1 MKKSLLALA
10 LLGAYAA
17 GAYAQSSVTIYG
29 IIDEAVGKGNGGT
42 AGTTATATPGVRNP
56 GVALLGMNKA
66 WQVFDNSG
74 GSRLG
79 FRGNEDLGGGLSA
92 QFLIEHRFK
101 PDTGETNTGT
111 QAAASSTF
119 WFGGSYVQ
127 LTSSMVGSVYFGRWY
142 SPAFWVSVKTDPFGY
157 GGIAQVGAL
166 TFANYTNP
174 SAVGQGARHTNT
186 VGYKTPNWGG
196 FTANVQVGLGEASAT
211 VGRDAGVNVEFTSG
225 PIYAGLAYDKVSGG
239 TTAFSS
245 TTGAIDG
252 NSMLIAGFAYNFGFI
267 RPMISYA
274 TSETR
279 NNGLLETDALSI
291 GLTAPAGPGVIK
303 AHYTM
308 RNTDAAP
315 AAAFPAVGATPE
327 VKLKKLGIGYDYFLS
342 KRTRVYADFA
352 QVKETSQTNNRAF
365 ALGVRHDF

>member
-29 IIDEAVGKGNGGT
+29 IIDESVAKGNGGT
-42 AGTTATATPGVRNP
+42 AGSG
-56 GVALLGMNKA
+56 GVAALGTSKA
-66 WQVFDNSG
+66 WQVRDG
-74 GSRLG
+74 GPGSRLG

-92 QFLIEHRFK
+92 QFLIEHRFS
-101 PDTGETNTGT
+101 PDTGSTNTGT
-111 QAAASSTF
+111 QAAAASTF

-142 SPAFWVSVKTDPFGY
+142 SPAFWVSLKTDPFGY

-174 SAVGQGARHTNT
+174 SAVGLGARTTNT

-196 FTANVQVGLGEASAT
+196 FTANVAVGLGENGTA
-211 VGRDAGVNVEFTSG
+211 GRDTGVNVEFTSG
-225 PIYAGLAYDKVSGG
+225 PIYAGLAYDKISGG
-239 TTAFSS
+239 TPTFSATS
-245 TTGAIDG
+245 GAVDG
-252 NSMLIAGFAYNFGFI
+252 NSLIVAGFAYNFGFM
-267 RPMISYA
+267 RPMVSYA

-279 NNGLLETDALSI
+279 TNSLVDSDALSF
-291 GLTAPAGPGVIK
+291 GLTAPAGPGLIK

-315 AAAFPAVGATPE
+315 LAGVAAD

-342 KRTRVYADFA
+342 KRTKVYADYT
-352 QVKETSQTNNRAF
+352 QIKETSLTNHSAF

>member
-29 IIDEAVGKGNGGT
+29 IIDESVAKGNGGT
-42 AGTTATATPGVRNP
+42 AGG
-56 GVALLGMNKA
+56 ALANWGTGPTSKA
-66 WQVFDNSG
+66 WQVRDG
-74 GSRLG
+74 GPGSRLG

-92 QFLIEHRFK
+92 QFLIEHRFS
-101 PDTGETNTGT
+101 PDTGAQNGT
-111 QAAASSTF
+111 PF
-119 WFGGSYVQ
+119 WMGGSYVQ
-127 LTSSMVGSVYFGRWY
+127 LTSSMVGSVYMGRWY
-142 SPAFWVSVKTDPFGY
+142 SPAFWVSLKTDPFGY

-166 TFANYTNP
+166 TFANFSTP
-174 SAVGQGARHTNT
+174 SAVGLGARTTNT

-196 FTANVQVGLGEASAT
+196 FTANVAVGLGEGGTA
-211 VGRDAGVNVEFTSG
+211 GRDTGVNVEFTSG
-225 PIYAGLAYDKVSGG
+225 PIYAGLAYEKVDGG
-239 TTAFSS
+239 TPTFSA
-245 TTGAIDG
+245 TTGAVDG
-252 NSMLIAGFAYNFGFI
+252 NSLIVAGFAYNFGFI

-279 NNGLLETDALSI
+279 TNSLVDTDALSI
-291 GLTAPAGPGVIK
+291 GLTAPAGPGLIK

-315 AAAFPAVGATPE
+315 LAGVPAD
-327 VKLKKLGIGYDYFLS
+327 VKLKKIGIGYDYFLS
-342 KRTRVYADFA
+342 KRTKVYADYA
-352 QVKETSQTNNRAF
+352 QFKETGQTNNSAF

>member
-29 IIDEAVGKGNGGT
+29 IIDESVAKGNGGT
-42 AGTTATATPGVRNP
+42 AGSG
-56 GVALLGMNKA
+56 GVAALGTSKA
-66 WQVFDNSG
+66 WQVRDG
-74 GSRLG
+74 GPGSRLG

-92 QFLIEHRFK
+92 QFLIEHRFS
-101 PDTGETNTGT
+101 PDTGNTNPGT
-111 QAAASSTF
+111 QPAASNTF

-127 LTSSMVGSVYFGRWY
+127 LTSSMVGSVYLGRWY
-142 SPAFWVSVKTDPFGY
+142 SPAFWVSLKTDPFGY

-174 SAVGQGARHTNT
+174 SAVGLGARTTNT

-196 FTANVQVGLGEASAT
+196 LTANVAVGLGEGGTA
-211 VGRDAGVNVEFTSG
+211 GRDTGVNIEFTSG
-225 PIYAGLAYDKVSGG
+225 PIYAGLAYDKINSG
-239 TTAFSS
+239 TPTFSATS
-245 TTGAIDG
+245 GAVDG
-252 NSMLIAGFAYNFGFI
+252 NSLIVAGFAYNFGFI

-279 NNGLLETDALSI
+279 TGSVVDTDALSF
-291 GLTAPAGPGVIK
+291 GLTAPAGPGLIK
-303 AHYTM
+303 AQYTM

-315 AAAFPAVGATPE
+315 LAGVPVD

-342 KRTRVYADFA
+342 KRTKVYADYTA
-352 QVKETSQTNNRAF
+352 IRETNLTNHSAF